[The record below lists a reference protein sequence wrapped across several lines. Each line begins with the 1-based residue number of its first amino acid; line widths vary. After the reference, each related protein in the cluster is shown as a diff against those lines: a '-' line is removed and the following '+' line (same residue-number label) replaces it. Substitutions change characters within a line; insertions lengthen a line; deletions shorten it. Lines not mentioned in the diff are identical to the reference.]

1 MRELNFYD
9 EFINDLITK
18 VRNSNQKAFEELLKN
33 YDTLISSLVNNAYN
47 ENMTKQDAEDLRQE
61 LMVVFYNSILSYDTN
76 QKKVSFGLYTKIC
89 MKNALITHQRA
100 LNKRNDLVT
109 LHTDDVLENVG
120 GIEESPDRMLIEDE
134 EICEMN
140 SRVESILSEFEN
152 KVWKLYVSEFSTY
165 EIANKL
171 NKSEKSIGN
180 AIFRIRSK
188 LKPLFRK

>member
-1 MRELNFYD
+1 MKELDFYD

-18 VRNSNQKAFEELLKN
+18 ARNSNQKAFEKLLKN
-33 YDTLISSLVNNAYN
+33 YDMLISSFVNNAYN

-61 LMVVFYNSILSYDTN
+61 LTVAFYNSIMSYDMT

-89 MKNALITHQRA
+89 MKNALKTYQQA

-109 LHTDDVLENVG
+109 LHGEDVLEHVG
-120 GIEESPDRMLIEDE
+120 GVEEGPDRKLIENE
-134 EICEMN
+134 EICEIN
-140 SRVESILSEFEN
+140 SKVESILSEFEN
-152 KVWKLYVSEFSTY
+152 KVWKLYVSEFSTR

-171 NKSEKSIGN
+171 NKSEKSIDN

-188 LKPLFRK
+188 LKALFRK